1 LGLINAKSHASLF
14 PAGRGFCSSS
24 DPHAPPR
31 HENLLAVPIAVHDW
45 AKSACRILALRRRP
59 SCRGLVIPP
68 VPAVYAVL

>member
-45 AKSACRILALRRRP
+45 ANRPAAFLSFVVDRLVAALLFHRFRP
-59 SCRGLVIPP
+59 SMRS
-68 VPAVYAVL
+68 